1 MSCLTE
7 ERLLDVHVGDA
18 TPDDRRHLAACT
30 GCAERLAA
38 LARDTS
44 RMSAVLRGV
53 PPTRRRATR
62 AWAWAWAPV
71 AAAAMVALA
80 IGLSP
85 NPASLHDVDP
95 LTLADELASLFDVET
110 LDDDAAET
118 TTTAASTCP
127 WGDPLLEVGCDEPT
141 VMQIAWR

>member
-1 MSCLTE
+1 MSCLTD
-7 ERLLDVHVGDA
+7 ERLLDVHLGDA
-18 TPDDRRHLAACT
+18 TPDDRHHLAGCP

-38 LARDTS
+38 LARDAS

-53 PPTRRRATR
+53 PPTRRRRATR
-62 AWAWAWAPV
+62 AWMWAPAV
-71 AAAAMVALA
+71 AAAVLALA

-85 NPASLHDVDP
+85 NPASLHEVDP
-95 LTLADELASLFDVET
+95 LVLAEELASLFEVET
-110 LDDDAAET
+110 HLDDDATDA